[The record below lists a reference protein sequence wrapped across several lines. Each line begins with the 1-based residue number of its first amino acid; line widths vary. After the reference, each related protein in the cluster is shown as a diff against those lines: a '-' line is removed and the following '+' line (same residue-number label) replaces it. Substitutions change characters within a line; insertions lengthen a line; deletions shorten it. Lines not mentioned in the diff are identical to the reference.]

1 MAAVVDRFEF
11 KRLVLKATPRVG
23 SAEESKE
30 NSFWR
35 KFKVGGTMRA
45 FFFGSACGLCV
56 FYALILRFL
65 VPHRFQGSWG
75 GHEHSLLSH

>member
-45 FFFGSACGLCV
+45 SFLALLAVSACFTRLFCV
-56 FYALILRFL
+56 
-65 VPHRFQGSWG
+65 S
-75 GHEHSLLSH
+75 

>member
-35 KFKVGGTMRA
+35 KFKVGGTI
-45 FFFGSACGLCV
+45 CGLCAFFTRLFFV
-56 FYALILRFL
+56 
-65 VPHRFQGSWG
+65 S
-75 GHEHSLLSH
+75 

>member
-23 SAEESKE
+23 SAEESRE

-35 KFKVGGTMRA
+35 KFKVGGGVVSRERICS
-45 FFFGSACGLCV
+45 FVCSIIGLT
-56 FYALILRFL
+56 LR
-65 VPHRFQGSWG
+65 
-75 GHEHSLLSH
+75 